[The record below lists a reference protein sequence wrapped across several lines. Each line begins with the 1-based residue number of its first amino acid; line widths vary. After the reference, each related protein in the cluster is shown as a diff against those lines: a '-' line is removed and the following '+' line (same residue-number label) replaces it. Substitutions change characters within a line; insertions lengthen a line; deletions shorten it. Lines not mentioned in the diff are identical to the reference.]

1 MGYRNPLSSELYRT
15 ASLLSQKV
23 SAKDKFFQ
31 EIALMGL
38 DERLRYSI
46 MYVIMEQDLLN
57 KDLDKLTDKEL
68 LEDIIMPIIQRMGQ
82 AKFKTDVLTQ
92 LGMKIGK
99 ASTRTDWGEDEE

>member
-1 MGYRNPLSSELYRT
+1 MGGELYRQ

-23 SAKDKFFQ
+23 SDKDKFFS

-38 DERLRYSI
+38 DERLRYAI
-46 MYVIMEQDLLN
+46 LYVIIEKDLLN
-57 KDLDKLTDKEL
+57 KDMDLMTDKEL
-68 LEDIIMPIIQRMGQ
+68 LEDIIMPILQRTGQ

-99 ASTRTDWGEDEE
+99 ASARTEWDDEP